1 MLTYTIRY
9 QTSNCH
15 KFHTSKL
22 RKVKSETYTMFTVLF
37 CILRFINKTLGSLNQ
52 KNIPANFLTMS
63 MLFVLNSFM
72 KKRLI
77 AKSSD
82 AVRDLESALASKPYD
97 NIGIHLLL
105 MSSSTTSS
113 DETLPIVLFAAL

>member
-22 RKVKSETYTMFTVLF
+22 RKVKSETYAMFTVLF

-52 KNIPANFLTMS
+52 KNIPANF
-63 MLFVLNSFM
+63 FNNVDV
-72 KKRLI
+72 I
-77 AKSSD
+77 C
-82 AVRDLESALASKPYD
+82 LEQFHEK
-97 NIGIHLLL
+97 
-105 MSSSTTSS
+105 TT
-113 DETLPIVLFAAL
+113 DCEIK